1 MKYILV
7 LTDHGFVMNKDAI
20 YGIFDSRAEGATK
33 FVERAISNMIME
45 PDGVLDLYEF
55 RNDYD
60 MSDEEIIREI
70 NDVIVYQSISR
81 YAITTNELYQELRD
95 YCIKNN
101 KTNIIMEE
109 IVDIICDGYSIDV
122 DRDAI
127 CRKEE
132 PILKHINESLKLS

>member
-45 PDGVLDLYEF
+45 PAGVLDLYEF

-101 KTNIIMEE
+101 KTNITMEE
-109 IVDIICDGYSIDV
+109 IVDIICDAYSIDI
-122 DRDAI
+122 DREAV
-127 CRKEE
+127 CKKEE
-132 PILKHINESLKLS
+132 SILKYINDNLKIG